1 MAYYKFCV
9 FDFVI
14 LPVKTS
20 KTIMSI
26 TAKNL
31 TKYYNKQKALDNVSF
46 SISKGEIVGLLGP
59 NGAGKST
66 LMKILTCFIPPTQG
80 NAFINGYDIAEQA
93 SDVKKQIGYL
103 PENNPL
109 YQDMYV
115 REYLTF
121 VANLAGISHPKSR
134 LDDIIRETG
143 LTKEQKKK
151 IAALS
156 KGYKQR
162 VGLAQA
168 LISQPEVLILDE
180 PTSGLDPNQLVE
192 IRNLIRETGRQKT
205 VLLSTHIM
213 QEVEAICD
221 RVIIINNGKI
231 IADDTTANISKRY
244 GSKNYVLVEFDKPVH
259 GNELSQIEGV
269 TDVMGLNNNQWK
281 IYTNNIDSMHSRLFD
296 FAVKNNTTI
305 VQMQK
310 EAMRLEEIF
319 QQLTKE

>member
-1 MAYYKFCV
+1 
-9 FDFVI
+9 
-14 LPVKTS
+14 
-20 KTIMSI
+20 MSI

-259 GNELSQIEGV
+259 ENELSQIEGV

>member
-1 MAYYKFCV
+1 
-9 FDFVI
+9 
-14 LPVKTS
+14 
-20 KTIMSI
+20 
-26 TAKNL
+26 
-31 TKYYNKQKALDNVSF
+31 
-46 SISKGEIVGLLGP
+46 
-59 NGAGKST
+59 
-66 LMKILTCFIPPTQG
+66 
-80 NAFINGYDIAEQA
+80 
-93 SDVKKQIGYL
+93 
-103 PENNPL
+103 
-109 YQDMYV
+109 MYV

-259 GNELSQIEGV
+259 ENELSQIEGV